1 MPTHKRIDITIGEE
15 GEVIIEPVGFRGPE
29 CQKATEAIEQALG
42 PVTARFRTND
52 YFKQPQTQRQERLA

>member
-15 GEVIIEPVGFRGPE
+15 GEVTIEAMGFSGPE
-29 CQKATEAIEQALG
+29 CQKATEAIEHALG
-42 PVTARFRTND
+42 PVTSRVRTHD